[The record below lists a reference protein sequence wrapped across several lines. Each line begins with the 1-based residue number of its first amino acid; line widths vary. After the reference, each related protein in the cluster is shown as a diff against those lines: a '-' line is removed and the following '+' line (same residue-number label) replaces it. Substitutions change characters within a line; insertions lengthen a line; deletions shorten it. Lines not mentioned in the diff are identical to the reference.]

1 MTQSDACF
9 SAVRGTP
16 AFPTAICNHT
26 FPATGITAY
35 LDNGG
40 SLENAQVMA
49 AHEREF
55 IRAFPRGTPGESRY
69 T

>member
-9 SAVRGTP
+9 SRARDAGI
-16 AFPTAICNHT
+16 PTAICNHT